1 MASQLAWLAHD
12 DAEMRRTMAAIEMF
26 KDESTV
32 DEIGIGAL
40 RDTISDVLFPGT
52 SVLHTRARY
61 LLFVP
66 WLLHRTAVRNLPVDR
81 SLADLRTAETQLI
94 YALLAGG
101 ETDGVIGRQARE
113 RLKSMPSA
121 AYWAATRRYGFRTW
135 PGTVESYFRT
145 SRSRTSVGRPDPG
158 PEDPGIGLDA
168 TGGLDPSLPPAPGGL
183 LETTTFTLTEAEAG
197 YLADRLL
204 GSTPGS
210 MLAWLLARGDR
221 SDVDYIWQHPA
232 SGEFPPAL
240 AIAVDH
246 GRRLHTAMYG
256 AALLYNLM
264 LAEKAE
270 ADDLVDGYRDELAG
284 WRDELD
290 EAGNRSGWDRAALW
304 SFLREN
310 NPRISIGTQAFVNSW
325 LDGLGGGGQVEER
338 DRTRTLIR
346 DRELQLKGARS
357 RLSNPAAL
365 DNWSGGSGLARLD
378 YRWSVARRLL
388 ADINA
393 APTDR

>member
-1 MASQLAWLAHD
+1 
-12 DAEMRRTMAAIEMF
+12 MF

-40 RDTISDVLFPGT
+40 RDTIADVLFPGT

-61 LLFVP
+61 LLFIP
-66 WLLHRTAVRNLPVDR
+66 WLLHRTAARNLPVDR
-81 SLADLRTAETQLI
+81 SLAELRAAETRLI
-94 YALLAGG
+94 HALLAGG

-121 AYWAATRRYGFRTW
+121 AYWAATRRFGLRAW
-135 PGTVESYFRT
+135 PGTVERYFRT
-145 SRSRTSVGRPDPG
+145 SRGRTSVTRPDPG
-158 PEDPGIGLDA
+158 SEDPGIGADA
-168 TGGLDPSLPPAPGGL
+168 DGGLDPSLPSAPGGL
-183 LETTTFTLTEAEAG
+183 LETTTFALTEAEAG
-197 YLADRLL
+197 YLGDRLL

-232 SGEFPPAL
+232 AGEFPPAL

-246 GRRLHTAMYG
+246 GRRLHTAMHG

-264 LAEKAE
+264 LAQKAE
-270 ADDLVDGYRDELAG
+270 ADDLVDGYRDELAK
-284 WRDELD
+284 WRDDLED
-290 EAGNRSGWDRAALW
+290 TGTCSGWDRTALW
-304 SFLREN
+304 SFLRAN
-310 NPRISIGTQAFVNSW
+310 NPRISIGTQAFVTSW
-325 LDGLGGGGQVEER
+325 LDSIEGGGQIEDR
-338 DRTRTLIR
+338 DHTRALIR
-346 DRELQLKGARS
+346 ERELQLKGARS